1 MSKDKTGQSTG
12 VTDVVREFFVAY
24 PKREF
29 AKGQI
34 IVHAGEEPEGV
45 LYLVEGRV
53 NQYDIAANGNEVVV
67 NVFKPPAFFPMSW
80 AINKTPNQYFF
91 KAATRVTAHLAPADE
106 AVAFL
111 RREPAVAF
119 DLLARVYRGTDGLL
133 RRMAHI
139 MGGDARSRLIF
150 EIVTAAYR
158 FSHDEAD
165 GAWRIPL
172 REGELAIQT
181 GLTRETVNRVIRDL
195 KAEGL
200 VQVASAKLVV
210 PDIARLQDELGTDL

>member
-1 MSKDKTGQSTG
+1 M
-12 VTDVVREFFVAY
+12 TDEIRDRVAAFFQQY
-24 PKREF
+24 PKRVYT
-29 AKGQI
+29 KGQI
-34 IVHAGEEPEGV
+34 IAHAGEELEGV

-53 NQYDIAANGNEVVV
+53 NQYDIAVNGSEVVV

-91 KAATRVTAHLAPADE
+91 KAATRAVAHLAPAEE

-111 RREPAVAF
+111 KREPEVTF

-133 RRMAHI
+133 RRLAHI

-150 EIVTAAYR
+150 EILVTAHR
-158 FSHDEAD
+158 FSQDDAD

-172 REGELAIQT
+172 KEGELATQT

-200 VQVASAKLVV
+200 VQVTGAKLVV
-210 PDIARLQDELGTDL
+210 PDIMRLQEELGTDL

>member
-1 MSKDKTGQSTG
+1 MGLMDIAEK
-12 VTDVVREFFVAY
+12 VREFFAAY
-24 PKREF
+24 PKIEF

-34 IVHAGEEPEGV
+34 VVHAGEEPEGV

-80 AINKTPNQYFF
+80 AINRTPNQYFL
-91 KAATRVTAHLAPADE
+91 KAATRVVAHRAPADE

-111 RREPAVAF
+111 RREPEVAF
-119 DLLARVYRGTDGLL
+119 DLLSRVYRGTDGLL

-158 FSHDEAD
+158 FSQDD
-165 GAWRIPL
+165 PDDAWRIPL
-172 REGELAIQT
+172 REGELATQT

-200 VQVASAKLVV
+200 VQVTAAKLVV
-210 PDIARLQDELGTDL
+210 PDIARLQDELGTEL

>member
-1 MSKDKTGQSTG
+1 MTDEVKDKVGA
-12 VTDVVREFFVAY
+12 FFQNY
-24 PKREF
+24 PKRTY

-34 IVHAGEEPEGV
+34 IAHAGEELEGV

-53 NQYDIAANGNEVVV
+53 NQYDIAPNGSEVVV

-91 KAATRVTAHLAPADE
+91 KAATQVVAHLAPADE

-111 RREPAVAF
+111 KREPDVTF

-133 RRMAHI
+133 RRLAHI
-139 MGGDARSRLIF
+139 MGGDARSRLMY
-150 EIVTAAYR
+150 EIVIAAHR
-158 FSHDEAD
+158 FSQDEAD
-165 GAWRIPL
+165 GTWRIPL
-172 REGELAIQT
+172 KEGELATQT
-181 GLTRETVNRVIRDL
+181 GLTRETANRVIRDL

-200 VQVASAKLVV
+200 VQVTGAKLIV